1 MSSVNLTERDLQ
13 ALQTE
18 VRYRK
23 ARRDYYEYLRLANE
37 GWVDTKLHRLIAKTV
52 QDFIEKPE
60 PASSFDVLLVSMPPQ
75 HGKSLSISETLPSW
89 YMGLNPT
96 HDVILIS
103 YNEDTATRFGRA
115 NRNKLERFT
124 QAPFDVVKPL
134 FPDYKPAEPWNN
146 TDIANSYGKY
156 MRSRGIMGG
165 ITGNPAHL
173 IIIDDPIKTMEEARS
188 ETSKNKVWDEYY
200 SSIRTRIKPRGKLIV
215 IATRWVEDDLIGRLI
230 DTVAPERLTTLFI
243 PAECVDEEH
252 DPLGRKN
259 GDPLV
264 PELGRDR
271 KWLEEFKA
279 EYVGEEGI
287 YVWSALYQCDPTPVA
302 GAIIDPVWWRY
313 YDYEE
318 LDKLSVGN
326 IYISV
331 DATFKATDK
340 SDYVVIQAW
349 GMIEDNYYLLHQIR
363 DRYTFTETL
372 EQIEE
377 MIDRYPNYT
386 GILIED
392 KANGSAAIDSL
403 QKDHDGIIPVTPAGG
418 KESRLHAASKPI
430 RKGRV
435 YLPRGALWLESYKN
449 EFTSFPNGKHDD
461 QVDATTQALNY
472 LLYAYAEK
480 PKTIISTDAT
490 MKREWSADMYED
502 YYRGTTEQRTHMIQL
517 WGYPL
522 YGLEEEGFG
531 YE

>member
-1 MSSVNLTERDLQ
+1 MVDFSERDYQ

-18 VRYRK
+18 LIYRK
-23 ARRDYYEYLRLANE
+23 ARKDYYEYMRLSNE
-37 GWVDTKLHRLIAKTV
+37 GWIDTRLHRLIATTV
-52 QDFIEKPE
+52 QNFIENPD
-60 PASSFDVLLVSMPPQ
+60 PSPSFDVLLVSMPPQ

-89 YMGLNPT
+89 YIGLNPT

-103 YNEDTATRFGRA
+103 YNEDTATRFGRS
-115 NRNKLERFT
+115 NRNKIERFT
-124 QAPFDVVKPL
+124 QTPYDVVKPL
-134 FPDYKPAEPWNN
+134 FPEYKPAEPWNN

-188 ETSKNKVWDEYY
+188 ETTKEKVWNEYY

-215 IATRWVEDDLIGRLI
+215 IATRWTEDDLIGRLLE
-230 DTVAPERLTTLFI
+230 TVAPERLTTLFI

-252 DPLGRKN
+252 DPLGRHL

-264 PELGRDR
+264 PELGRDSN
-271 KWLEEFKA
+271 WLKEFKA
-279 EYVGEEGI
+279 EYIGEEGT
-287 YVWSALYQCDPTPVA
+287 YVWSALYQCDPTPVE
-302 GAIIDPVWWRY
+302 GAIINPAWWKY
-313 YDYEE
+313 YNYED
-318 LDKLSVGN
+318 LDNLPIGN

-340 SDYVVIQAW
+340 SDFVVIQTW
-349 GMIEDNYYLLHQIR
+349 GMVEDNYYLLNQIR
-363 DRYTFTETL
+363 DRLTFTETL
-372 EQIEE
+372 AAIEE
-377 MIDRYPNYT
+377 TIEQYPNYT
-386 GILIED
+386 GLLIED

-403 QKDHDGIIPVTPAGG
+403 QKDHDGIIPVSPSGG

-430 RKGRV
+430 RKGKV
-435 YLPRGALWLESYKN
+435 FLPRGALWLESYKS

-461 QVDATTQALNY
+461 QVDATTQVLNY
-472 LLYAYAEK
+472 LLYAYVEK
-480 PKTIISTDAT
+480 PKTRTVIDAT
-490 MKREWSADMYED
+490 MKREWSVDMYED
-502 YYRGTTEQRTHMIQL
+502 YYGGTDEQKAKMLQQ